1 MIVSKKIKRIFF
13 ILKGFFLCF
22 VNTAALAQEIE
33 IEILNDKGE
42 AISYV
47 NVIDENGVILGTTSL
62 EGTLLV
68 EKNTANKISLNHP
81 LYERKVLNK
90 IENKK
95 YYLKL
100 KENTLE
106 EIVLSGNKKE
116 YDYIIL
122 KGFFRSYQTENA
134 IAKYYSD
141 GIVEYYIPNSKKE
154 EKIKRNVIAY
164 RVFENDSI
172 KKEKKVIA
180 VSIEN
185 FGLPYL
191 SKNTLN
197 NNEKSTALDI
207 THNNNSITLSKELVE
222 KKKTLNL
229 IGYQMQIIS
238 NIKIEEHNSNKMPSS
253 QKNLIKSTQYI
264 HQKIKH
270 KKEDEF
276 NDIESIYEFYL
287 LEKSGCSKNDLKKR
301 KKEFMKFNKAKSFY
315 QIPYWKKTPK
325 TLSLINENLYR
336 ILKEKKNAAVKS
348 N

>member
-1 MIVSKKIKRIFF
+1 MIISKKIKRILFT
-13 ILKGFFLCF
+13 LKGFFLC
-22 VNTAALAQEIE
+22 VANIAVAQEIK
-33 IEILNDKGE
+33 IEVLNDKGQ

-62 EGTLLV
+62 NGALLV
-68 EKNTANKISLNHP
+68 EKNTDTTVSLNHP

-90 IENKK
+90 IENKT

-106 EIVLSGNKKE
+106 EIVFSGNKKE

-134 IAKYYSD
+134 ISKYYSD
-141 GIVEYYIPNSKKE
+141 GIVEYYIPNSEKE
-154 EKIKRNVIAY
+154 DKIKSNVIEY

-172 KKEKKVIA
+172 KEEKKIVAI
-180 VSIEN
+180 SIDD

-197 NNEKSTALDI
+197 NTGGSTTLDI
-207 THNNNSITLSKELVE
+207 THNNNRITLSKELIE
-222 KKKTLNL
+222 KKKTFNF
-229 IGYQMQIIS
+229 IGYQIQIIS

-270 KKEDEF
+270 KKEDKF
-276 NDIESIYEFYL
+276 NDIESIYEFHL
-287 LEKSGCSKNDLKKR
+287 LEKSNCSKSEFKKKKR
-301 KKEFMKFNKAKSFY
+301 KFMNFNKAKSFY
-315 QIPYWKKTPK
+315 QTPYWENTFK
-325 TLSLINENLYR
+325 TLDVINENLYKA
-336 ILKEKKNAAVKS
+336 LKEKRNVAIKS
-348 N
+348 S